1 MVTYSHS
8 RSKHQCGRVN
18 GMQGSQKAG
27 SSVARDLVGGIV
39 GALIGFG
46 LMRLGQSR
54 IADLAAEQAPGFG
67 STRRVDETP
76 MMQILIWLGVALIVI
91 GIAYVLKGL
100 IRASKRT
107 D

>member
-1 MVTYSHS
+1 
-8 RSKHQCGRVN
+8 
-18 GMQGSQKAG
+18 MQGSQNAG

-54 IADLAAEQAPGFG
+54 TADFAVEQAPGFG
-67 STRRVDETP
+67 TTRRVDETP
-76 MMQILIWLGVALIVI
+76 MMQTLIWLGVALMVI

-100 IRASKRT
+100 VRASKRT
-107 D
+107 G

>member
-1 MVTYSHS
+1 MS
-8 RSKHQCGRVN
+8 
-18 GMQGSQKAG
+18 GMQGSQKSG

-39 GALIGFG
+39 GAMIGFG

-54 IADLAAEQAPGFG
+54 IADFAVEQAPGFG

-76 MMQILIWLGVALIVI
+76 MMQILIWLGIALMVI
-91 GIAYVLKGL
+91 GIAYVLEGL